1 MGKHHPLQTIP
12 PRSTGFNI
20 EGHPLSI
27 IEMED
32 KVYFIAKEVGDLLG
46 YANAGSSMIDLMTR
60 EWRSELQEGD
70 DGHYLKLEGERLAI
84 IKRMV
89 PEVGAGGDIPCDT
102 RDPLRFTSRLLLL
115 TERGLWRVL
124 ILTGKPAG
132 ARLRDKLDSEILP
145 QIRKTGSY
153 ALPGSDALRKTILTE
168 VRELRALAADLRKAG
183 DAEGSYRVLS
193 RAAELAG
200 ATKVEGWPDPS
211 TRGYGPVQP
220 EDEALAQRAIRAVWA
235 WINWFS
241 ARFVG
246 AEKEDPTP
254 ANCYGRWDRRS
265 NQRWAS
271 VAILPQ
277 HLDKLLLKRGFQP
290 AQVISAWRDLGWLV
304 HGEGHH
310 VRRQVRMG
318 GKPQRCVVICRGA
331 FLSPGAQIEVGE
343 A

>member
-1 MGKHHPLQTIP
+1 MKTKQHLAPIP
-12 PRSTGFNI
+12 PRSTGFEI

-27 IEMED
+27 IEMDGEI
-32 KVYFIAKEVGDLLG
+32 YFIAKEVGALLG
-46 YANAGSSMIDLMTR
+46 YGQDG
-60 EWRSELQEGD
+60 SELVTMITRKW
-70 DGHYLKLEGERLAI
+70 DGEMRDGPHWTLLDGERLRVVKHI
-84 IKRMV
+84 LS
-89 PEVGAGGDIPCDT
+89 GGQDVD
-102 RDPLRFTSRLLLL
+102 RLARLLLL

-200 ATKVEGWPDPS
+200 ASKVEGWPDPS

-277 HLDKLLLKRGFQP
+277 HLDRVLTKRGFQP

-304 HGEGHH
+304 HGEGQHL
-310 VRRQVRMG
+310 RRQVRMG

-331 FLSPGAQIEVGE
+331 FLSSGAQIEVGE